1 MSTKQRIPCP
11 SEHAEQVALFQWRD
25 LMAASRPELLA
36 MFAIPNGGAR
46 EAITGAILK
55 REGVSAG
62 VPDVFLAVARGKR
75 HGLFIEMKRKCG
87 GVFGAAQKQWA
98 ERLKAQ
104 GYCHKLCCGA
114 EVAIETIERYLQ
126 DGEVA

>member
-1 MSTKQRIPCP
+1 MGTKHRVPCP

-46 EAITGAILK
+46 EAVTGTILK
-55 REGVSAG
+55 KEGVSAG
-62 VPDVFLAVARGKR
+62 VPDIFLAVARGKYN
-75 HGLFIEMKRKCG
+75 GLFIEMKRKCG
-87 GVFGAAQKQWA
+87 GVFSVAQKQWA
-98 ERLKAQ
+98 ERLRAQ
-104 GYCHKLCCGA
+104 GYCHRVCPGA